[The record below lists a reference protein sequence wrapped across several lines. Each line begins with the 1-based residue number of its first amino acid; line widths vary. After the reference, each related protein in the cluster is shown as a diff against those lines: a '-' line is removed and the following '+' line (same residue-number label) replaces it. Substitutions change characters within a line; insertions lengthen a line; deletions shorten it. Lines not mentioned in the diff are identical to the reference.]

1 MPLPAQT
8 ATAVAP
14 AQTPPIDD
22 RLLAHL
28 RRIAH
33 DAPRSMASAAEA
45 EWLLSAC
52 GPLLDELAA
61 RRAWMNGH
69 AQGADL
75 SNVITLPPVRP

>member
-1 MPLPAQT
+1 MSLPATT
-8 ATAVAP
+8 ATGVTTAR
-14 AQTPPIDD
+14 TPPIDD

-33 DAPRSMASAAEA
+33 DAPKSIASEAEA

-61 RRAWMNGH
+61 RRAWMDGH
-69 AQGADL
+69 AHGADL
-75 SNVITLPPVRP
+75 SNIITLPPVRP